1 MNLVVAPIL
10 IPFLTAVVVLLVGGR
25 TRLGRGLTVAS
36 GVGQVLGALA
46 LLVRTT
52 SSGIQVVAVGGW
64 PAPHG
69 IVLVSDVLAALMT
82 VLASATML
90 AGTVYGVLEMPARLS
105 HPLRL
110 PLMQFLAVG
119 IQLSFLTGDLFNLF
133 VAFEILLVSSYALL
147 TLEADDWDVKQAFPY
162 LAMNAVGSTLFFCAA
177 GLTYG
182 LLGTL
187 NFADMAM
194 RSTALVGDPRLMA
207 LVLLFMAVFGLKAG
221 LFPLYYWLPHS
232 YPTLATPV
240 AGVFAGLLTKVGIY
254 VLIRMCATVLPHEL
268 TGLHALIAWASG
280 ATMLLG
286 VLGAIS
292 RNFIRGI
299 LSFHIV
305 SQVAFMTLALGFFTP
320 LSVTA
325 AIFYI
330 AHHILVKASLFL
342 IGGVAALL
350 NRTDDL
356 ARMGNLWKAVPWL
369 GVLFLAQSMS
379 LAGLPPLSGFWG
391 KYLIVVEGVARRE
404 YLLVAASLVA
414 SVLTMFSMLKIW
426 LAAFWNEDPTVSVR
440 TEDPRWR
447 PLAWVC
453 AGMAAIS
460 LTLGLGA
467 EPLLRLAKQ
476 ASSMAMDREGYAR
489 AVLSTGGKEIRP

>member
-1 MNLVVAPIL
+1 MNLVVFPIMAP
-10 IPFLTAVVVLLVGGR
+10 FFTAVVCLLAGGATR
-25 TRLGRGLTVAS
+25 TARTLTWISCVA
-36 GVGQVLGALA
+36 QVLGGMGLLA
-46 LLVRTT
+46 RTLG
-52 SSGIQVVAVGGW
+52 SGIQVVAVGAW
-64 PAPHG
+64 PAPRG
-69 IVLVSDVLAALMT
+69 IVLVADVLSAIMVVLAAGT
-82 VLASATML
+82 VLA
-90 AGTVYGVLEMPARLS
+90 GTLYGLLEMPRRLA

-110 PLMQFLAVG
+110 PLMQFLAMG

-187 NFADMAM
+187 NLADMAQ
-194 RSTALVGDPRLMA
+194 RSGEILGDPRLTA
-207 LVLLFMAVFGLKAG
+207 LALLLLGVFGLKAG

-232 YPTLATPV
+232 YPTLSTPV

-254 VLIRMCATVLPHEL
+254 VLIRMFATVLPHEM
-268 TGLHALIAWASG
+268 TGVHTLIAWLSG
-280 ATMLLG
+280 ATMLFG

-305 SQVAFMTLALGFFTP
+305 SQVAFMTLALGLFTP

-330 AHHILVKASLFL
+330 VHHIVVKASLFL

-356 ARMGNLWKAVPWL
+356 TRMGNLWKKAPWL
-369 GVLFLAQSMS
+369 GVLFLAQGLS

-391 KYLIVVEGVARRE
+391 KYLIVVEGMALGE
-404 YLLVAASLVA
+404 YVLVGVSLLA
-414 SVLTMFSMLKIW
+414 SVLTLFSMLKIW
-426 LAAFWNEDPTVSVR
+426 LAAFWNEDAAVKVR
-440 TEDPRWR
+440 LKDGRWR
-447 PLAWVC
+447 LLAWVC
-453 AGMAAIS
+453 GGMTVIS
-460 LTLGLGA
+460 LAIGFGA
-467 EPLLRLAKQ
+467 ESLLRVAKQ
-476 ASSMAMDREGYAR
+476 ASTMALDREGYIR
-489 AVLSTGGKEIRP
+489 AVFAVEGKEGSR

>member
-1 MNLVVAPIL
+1 MNWVVLPIL
-10 IPFLTAVVVLLVGGR
+10 LPFLTAVCVLLIGGKSR
-25 TRLGRGLTVAS
+25 MGRGLSVLS
-36 GVGQVLGALA
+36 CVGQVAGALGLMSTTLGA
-46 LLVRTT
+46 
-52 SSGIQVVAVGGW
+52 GIQVVAVGRW
-64 PAPHG
+64 SAPYG
-69 IVLVSDVLAALMT
+69 IVLVADVFSALM
-82 VLASATML
+82 VLLASVTML
-90 AGTVYGVLEMPARLS
+90 AGTLYGMWEMPGRLA
-105 HPLRL
+105 HPLRW

-194 RSTALVGDPRLMA
+194 RSTALAGDPRLMA
-207 LVLLFMAVFGLKAG
+207 LALLLVAVFGLKAG

-254 VLIRMCATVLPHEL
+254 VLIRLCATILPHEL
-268 TGLHALIAWASG
+268 TGLHALVAWVSG
-280 ATMLLG
+280 ATMLFG

-330 AHHILVKASLFL
+330 AHHILVKSSLFL

-356 ARMGNLWKAVPWL
+356 ARMGNLWKTTPWV
-369 GVLFLAQSMS
+369 GVLFLAQAMS

-391 KYLIVVEGVARRE
+391 KYLIVMEGMARRE
-404 YLLVAASLVA
+404 YLLVGISLVA
-414 SVLTMFSMLKIW
+414 SVLTLFSMLKIW
-426 LAAFWNEDPTVSVR
+426 LATFWNTDSNVAIR
-440 TEDPRWR
+440 TDDVRWR

-453 AGMAAIS
+453 GGLVAIS
-460 LTLGLGA
+460 LTIGFGA
-467 EPLLRLAKQ
+467 EPLLKIARRAATMTL
-476 ASSMAMDREGYAR
+476 DRDGYAR
-489 AVLSTGGKEIRP
+489 AVMAAGGKEVGR

>member
-1 MNLVVAPIL
+1 MNLVVFPIL
-10 IPFLTAVVVLLVGGR
+10 MPFLTAVTVLLAGGKSGI
-25 TRLGRGLTVAS
+25 GRGLSMAS
-36 GVGQVLGALA
+36 CVGQVVGALA
-46 LLVRTT
+46 LLGRTLE
-52 SSGIQVVAVGGW
+52 SGIQVVTVGGW

-69 IVLVSDVLAALMT
+69 IVLVADVLAALM
-82 VLASATML
+82 VGLAAVTLL
-90 AGTVYGVLEMPARLS
+90 AGTMYGLWEMPARLS

-110 PLMQFLAVG
+110 PLMQFLGVG

-187 NFADMAM
+187 NFADMAL
-194 RSTALVGDPRLMA
+194 RSTALAGDPRLMA
-207 LVLLFMAVFGLKAG
+207 LALLFVAVFGLKAG

-268 TGLHALIAWASG
+268 TGLHGLIAWVSG

-330 AHHILVKASLFL
+330 THHILVKASLFL

-356 ARMGNLWKAVPWL
+356 ARMGNLWKATPWL
-369 GVLFLAQSMS
+369 GVLFLAQAMS

-391 KYLIVVEGVARRE
+391 KYLIVVEGVAQRE
-404 YLLVAASLVA
+404 YLLVGASLVA

-426 LAAFWNEDPTVSVR
+426 LATFWNEDAAVVVR
-440 TEDPRWR
+440 SDDPRWR

-453 AGMAAIS
+453 AGMVAIS
-460 LTLGLGA
+460 LAVGLGA
-467 EPLLRLAKQ
+467 EPLLKLAKR
-476 ASSMAMDREGYAR
+476 ASTMALDRDGYAR
-489 AVLSTGGKEIRP
+489 AVLSAEGKDGLR

>member
-1 MNLVVAPIL
+1 MSLVLMPIML
-10 IPFLTAVVVLLVGGR
+10 PLFTAVGALRAGGRSAQVRWVVGVSAGVQVGVGVLLLRRAMVEG
-25 TRLGRGLTVAS
+25 T
-36 GVGQVLGALA
+36 
-46 LLVRTT
+46 
-52 SSGIQVVAVGGW
+52 QVVALGGW

-69 IVLVSDVLAALMT
+69 IVLVADALSALMVLLAAGT
-82 VLASATML
+82 VLA
-90 AGTVYGVLEMPARLS
+90 GTLYGLLEMPGRIS

-133 VAFEILLVSSYALL
+133 VAFEVLLVSSYALL

-182 LLGTL
+182 LTGTL
-187 NFADMAM
+187 NFAD
-194 RSTALVGDPRLMA
+194 LVGRAGEMADDPRLMA
-207 LVLLFMAVFGLKAG
+207 LALMLIGVFGLKAG

-254 VLIRMCATVLPHEL
+254 VLIRMVATVLPHGMGDL
-268 TGLHALIAWASG
+268 HGLVAWVSG
-280 ATMLLG
+280 LTMLFG

-292 RNFIRGI
+292 RQYVRGI

-305 SQVAFMTLALGFFTP
+305 SQVAFMTLALGLFTP
-320 LSVTA
+320 VSLMA
-325 AIFYI
+325 AVFYI
-330 AHHILVKASLFL
+330 AHHIVVKASLFL

-356 ARMGNLWKAVPWL
+356 GRMGGLWREVPWL
-369 GVLFLAQSMS
+369 GLLFLVQALS

-391 KYLIVVEGVARRE
+391 KYLIVVEGLGTGE
-404 YLLVAASLVA
+404 YVLVGVSLVA
-414 SVLTMFSMLKIW
+414 SVLTLFSMLKIW
-426 LAAFWNEDPTVSVR
+426 LAAFWGSGEGVVVR
-440 TEDPRWR
+440 RDDARWR

-453 AGMAAIS
+453 GGMAAVS
-460 LTLGLGA
+460 LAIGLGA
-467 EPLLRLAKQ
+467 EGLARVARVAADAALDQ
-476 ASSMAMDREGYAR
+476 AGYVQAVREASAR
-489 AVLSTGGKEIRP
+489 EEAR